1 MKTSFK
7 RISSCTIVSMMFLLV
22 SCTKSEDTATT
33 RKAVKEYKLSEVIR
47 ISASGTDTTK
57 ITYNGNEVIQTTRY
71 SNNTSVYTTT
81 YTKGNGFYNSSV
93 TVNNQPSFSSYMRV
107 RANGFVD
114 SVHSRRADKTIN
126 NISSYYYDNAGYC
139 TRMISNYITYEN
151 DYNMYYENGN
161 YKYWINHFRNFTTP
175 SQNRQDSIV
184 FEFTAI
190 PDEVSYKTGMADR
203 FGKAPKNLV
212 QKRGY
217 YNRLTRLLYQTWE
230 YQYKINKAG
239 LVSEEIWNI
248 YDQPAARLI
257 RTDTSRMKYID

>member
-1 MKTSFK
+1 MKTIFK

-22 SCTKSEDTATT
+22 SCTKSDDIAKPGEA
-33 RKAVKEYKLSEVIR
+33 AKEYKLSEVIR

-57 ITYNGNEVIQTTRY
+57 ITYSGNEVIQTTRY

-93 TVNNQPSFSSYMRV
+93 VVNNQPSFSGYMRV
-107 RANGFVD
+107 HANGFID
-114 SVHSRRADKTIN
+114 SVYSMRADKTIN
-126 NISSYYYDNAGYC
+126 NISNYYYDNAGYC

-151 DYNMYYENGN
+151 DYSMHYENGN

-184 FEFTAI
+184 FEFTSI
-190 PDEVSYKTGMADR
+190 LDKGSYKTSLADR
-203 FGKAPKNLV
+203 FGKALKNLV
-212 QKRGY
+212 QKRSY

-230 YQYKINKAG
+230 YQYQVNEAG
-239 LVSEEIWNI
+239 LVTEEVWSI
-248 YDQPAARLI
+248 YDQPAAKLI
-257 RTDTSRMKYID
+257 RTDTSRMKYSY